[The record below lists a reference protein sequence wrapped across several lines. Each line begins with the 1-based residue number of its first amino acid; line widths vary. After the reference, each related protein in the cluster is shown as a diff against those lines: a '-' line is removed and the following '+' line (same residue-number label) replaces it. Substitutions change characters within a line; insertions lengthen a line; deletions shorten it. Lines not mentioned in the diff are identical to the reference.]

1 MFGKKDNKMNEVKNI
16 VSSVLLEQRKK
27 RLDEAYI
34 ELDDIRDGNYLIG
47 RYLNITQEL
56 VNEGYDI
63 DEIEIPDS
71 VKNLVPDQL
80 KTDDVKTALTDALA
94 VSAKEYI
101 IRFVLKEVFGAG
113 AGFSTF
119 AAQLFADWNPLDLL
133 KIFKNKE
140 ECDAAFPNLSDRL
153 ITMLVRY
160 IAANEI
166 GSDRNNYGINF
177 QGMGTTYLGNL
188 FGEAIKESNV
198 SERIANKFCE
208 FIH

>member
-1 MFGKKDNKMNEVKNI
+1 MSEIKNI
-16 VSSVLLEQRKK
+16 VSNVLLEERKK
-27 RLDEAYI
+27 RLTESYN
-34 ELDDIRDGNYLIG
+34 ELNDIKDGNYLIE
-47 RYLNITQEL
+47 RYVSITQKL

-80 KTDDVKTALTDALA
+80 KTDDVKSALTDALA
-94 VSAKEYI
+94 TSAKEYI
-101 IRFVLKEVFGAG
+101 IRFILKEVFGAG

-133 KIFKNKE
+133 KIFKNKQ
-140 ECDAAFPNLSDRL
+140 ECDAAFPALSDRL

-160 IAANEI
+160 IASGEV
-166 GSDRNNYGINF
+166 GGDSNNYGLNF
-177 QGMGTTYLGNL
+177 KGIGSTYLGNL
-188 FGEAIKESNV
+188 FGEVVKDSNV
-198 SERIANKFCE
+198 SEKIANKFCE

>member
-1 MFGKKDNKMNEVKNI
+1 MSEIKNI
-16 VSSVLLEQRKK
+16 VSNVLLEERKK
-27 RLDEAYI
+27 RLTESYN
-34 ELDDIRDGNYLIG
+34 ELNDIKDGNYLIE
-47 RYLNITQEL
+47 RYFSITQKL

-80 KTDDVKTALTDALA
+80 KTDDVKSALTDALA
-94 VSAKEYI
+94 TSAKEYI
-101 IRFVLKEVFGAG
+101 IRFILKEVFGAG

-133 KIFKNKE
+133 KIFKNKQ
-140 ECDAAFPNLSDRL
+140 ECDAAFPALSDRL

-160 IAANEI
+160 IASGEV
-166 GSDRNNYGINF
+166 GGDSNNYGLNF
-177 QGMGTTYLGNL
+177 KGIGSTYLGNL
-188 FGEAIKESNV
+188 FGEVVKDSNV
-198 SERIANKFCE
+198 SEKIANKFCE

>member
-1 MFGKKDNKMNEVKNI
+1 MSQIKNI
-16 VSSVLLEQRKK
+16 VSNVLLEQRKI
-27 RLDEAYI
+27 RLSEAYN
-34 ELDDIRDGNYLIG
+34 ELDDIRDGNYLVE
-47 RYLNITQEL
+47 RYLQITQEL

-71 VKNLVPDQL
+71 VKNLVPDEL
-80 KTDDVKTALTDALA
+80 KSDDVKSALTDALA

-101 IRFVLKEVFGAG
+101 IRFVLKEIFGAG

-140 ECDAAFPNLSDRL
+140 ECDAAFPDLSDRL
-153 ITMLVRY
+153 ITMLIRY
-160 IAANEI
+160 IASNEI
-166 GSDRNNYGINF
+166 GSDRNNYGLNF

-188 FGEAIKESNV
+188 FGEAVKESNI
-198 SERIANKFCE
+198 SESISNKFCE